1 MTEQLLDIPRI
12 YTAIAEWLF
21 CLIYIVFAKKRF
33 NKPITTIIAIGF
45 FGVISGFQLLAGI
58 QPLYL
63 WIPGMVIAV
72 GLMLLFIYTVSDVSI
87 LSAIYMV
94 VQAFVIAEF
103 AASLQWQMFYYAEQS
118 FHIDFKYLSELL
130 IVLIYGTVFLAVYMM
145 ESRYRKKGLITD
157 IKQSDVISFLG
168 IAILIFAISNIS
180 FVSVNTPLSGRYPL
194 EIFYIRTL
202 VDFVGIVIL
211 YSQMEHKLVINSQM
225 ELAQMENLLHKQYE
239 QYYMSQESM
248 DIINQKYHDLKNQLV
263 IIRNEKDVDKRE
275 LHIQNLENEIKR
287 YEAQYKTGNQVL
299 DTLLTSKT
307 LACIEQNINV
317 TCIADGILLDFIST
331 MDLCSIFGNALDN
344 AIEGVTSIE
353 DEGKRLIKLA
363 VFSQNDLLLI
373 RFENYFV
380 NTLSYSNGN
389 LVTTKQNMKYHGYG
403 IKSIRN
409 IVEKYGGSVCINT
422 ENNWFK
428 LIILIPIPK

>member
-1 MTEQLLDIPRI
+1 MNEQLLDIPRM

-33 NKPITTIIAIGF
+33 NKPITFIIVIGF
-45 FGVISGFQLLAGI
+45 FGVIAGFQVLAGI

-63 WIPGMVIAV
+63 WIPGMIIAV
-72 GLMLLFIYTVSDVSI
+72 GLMLLFIFVASDVSI
-87 LSAIYMV
+87 FSAIYMV

-344 AIEGVTSIE
+344 AIEGVTNIE
-353 DEGKRLIKLA
+353 DEGKRLIK
-363 VFSQNDLLLI
+363 
-373 RFENYFV
+373 
-380 NTLSYSNGN
+380 
-389 LVTTKQNMKYHGYG
+389 
-403 IKSIRN
+403 
-409 IVEKYGGSVCINT
+409 
-422 ENNWFK
+422 
-428 LIILIPIPK
+428 